1 MCVCECVRLRVC
13 AGQEK
18 RGTTGHFRKE
28 GRVVGGGL
36 ECTLGPLLGEGGM
49 RAILDG
55 LGRSGVG
62 WEKRRCEGRGKN
74 VGVAIHT

>member
-28 GRVVGGGL
+28 GRVWG
-36 ECTLGPLLGEGGM
+36 
-49 RAILDG
+49 
-55 LGRSGVG
+55 GVG
-62 WEKRRCEGRGKN
+62 MYAWSIAGRGRDEGDFGWFGAEWGG
-74 VGVAIHT
+74 VGEAEM